1 MGPEEAGWILENVD
15 YCKLNQMVALIE
27 AAVLVM
33 LTLLEQM
40 KRSQVWQVATDV
52 VNAFSILIRRSE
64 TFHFHLGLATI
75 YIDGLAIGLSYLSHP
90 MLSYNRR
97 RNGLSGHPR
106 DYHIGLLYQLHHID

>member
-1 MGPEEAGWILENVD
+1 
-15 YCKLNQMVALIE
+15 MVALIE

-97 RNGLSGHPR
+97 RNGLSGLPR